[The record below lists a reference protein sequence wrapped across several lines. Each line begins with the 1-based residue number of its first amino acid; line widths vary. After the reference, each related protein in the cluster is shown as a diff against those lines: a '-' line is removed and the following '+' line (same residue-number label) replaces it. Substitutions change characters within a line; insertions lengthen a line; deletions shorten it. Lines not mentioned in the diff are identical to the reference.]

1 MASTFSAT
9 LAAPTGLALA
19 TAMTGMSGKTY
30 VPSGGQVVITDERDA
45 RALIS
50 GGWTVVTV
58 SE

>member
-1 MASTFSAT
+1 MGFSAT
-9 LAAPTGLALA
+9 LAPPTGVTCAMS
-19 TAMTGMSGKTY
+19 MTGLSGRTY
-30 VPSGGQVVITDERDA
+30 TPSGDQVVITDERDA

>member
-1 MASTFSAT
+1 MAITFSAT
-9 LAAPTGLALA
+9 LAPPNGVTLA

-30 VPSGGQVVITDERDA
+30 TPSGGQVVITDERDA

-50 GGWTVVTV
+50 GGWSVVTV

>member
-9 LAAPTGLALA
+9 LSPPTGLTVASI
-19 TAMTGMSGKTY
+19 MTGLSGRTY
-30 VPSGGQVVITDERDA
+30 TPSGGQVVITDERDA

-50 GGWTVVTV
+50 GGWAVVTI